1 MARSS
6 SPEPLSVIAWH
17 ALPEEQAIQKLF
29 GEELSLAGLLEKGLS
44 QAEVAR
50 RQQQYGP
57 NELKAKAATPAWLKF
72 LQQFNQSLLY
82 ILLVAGAIK
91 AFLGSWRNAIVIW
104 AVVVINALISYI
116 QESKAEEAIAALAK
130 SVATEVTVMREGQKV
145 RVPSWE
151 LVPGDVVLL
160 SSGDRV
166 PADLRLVSVRNLRV
180 DESALTGESVPVEKR
195 LGSLPE
201 DTPLAERQNMAY
213 AGSFVTF
220 GQGAGVVVAIGNQT
234 QTGRISKLVEEGGS
248 LQTPLTRKFEAFS
261 LTLLKIILT
270 LAALTFLVGLVQ
282 GQAAATVFEA
292 AVALAVSA
300 IPEGLPAV
308 VTVTLAIG
316 VSRMA
321 RRHAIIR
328 KLPAVETLGS
338 ATVICSDKTGTLT
351 ENQMTVQAIYAGSQ
365 LYRVTGSG
373 YSPQGQILFQAADSP
388 IEIHQLPALEACLV
402 AGCLC
407 NDTRLQPKDKGQ
419 WEVVGDP
426 TEAAL
431 LVAAQKGGLDREDLQ
446 RCRPRL
452 DTLPFESQF
461 QYMATLHR
469 LGPEEHC
476 IYVKGSAEAL
486 LLRCC
491 SQMGSQGE
499 IQPLEAE
506 PIRQQVEALARQ
518 GLRVL
523 AFAQKTVPSSQTQVD
538 HSDLEEGLIFL
549 GLQGMI
555 DPPRPEAIAA
565 VRACQSAGIQVKMI
579 TGDHVLTAQAIAEQM
594 GLGGGKPVKA
604 YSGRDLE
611 QLGPEE
617 FVTAA
622 NEGSVFARVAPE
634 QKLRLVKALQSQGH
648 IVAMTGD
655 GVNDAPALKQAD
667 VGIAM
672 GRGGTEVAKAAA
684 DMILTDDNFASI
696 EAAVEEG
703 RTVYNNLLKAIAFI
717 LPVNGGESMTLL
729 LSVLLNRELPI
740 LAIQVLWLN
749 MINSITMTVPL
760 SFEPSMGREMTQ
772 PPRDPDANLLS
783 PRLLQRILLVS
794 AFNWLLIFGVF
805 EYIEQTTGNLNL
817 ARSMAIQALVIG
829 RIFYLLSL
837 SQAIP
842 TLLGRG
848 RASQLERHER
858 LMDVAAIT
866 IGIGAAILLQI
877 LFSQWSLFNA
887 LFDTAPLAWEQWGFC
902 LVVSLPMIGVA
913 ALANRVD
920 PEGASLARLP
930 RKT

>member
-1 MARSS
+1 MAKSV
-6 SPEPLSVIAWH
+6 SPDSLPAAPWH
-17 ALPEEQAIQKLF
+17 ALPEEEVARQIVAVDLP
-29 GEELSLAGLLEKGLS
+29 LAALLERGLS
-44 QAEVAR
+44 QAEVIQ
-50 RQQQYGP
+50 RQKQYGP
-57 NELKAKAATPAWLKF
+57 NELKAKAATPAWVKF

-82 ILLVAGAIK
+82 ILMVAGAVK

-104 AVVVINALISYI
+104 AVVVINALIGYI
-116 QESKAEEAIAALAK
+116 QESKAEEAIAALAQ
-130 SVATEVTVMREGQKV
+130 SVVTEVTVIREGQKL
-145 RVPSWE
+145 RVPSRE

-160 SSGDRV
+160 SSGDKV
-166 PADLRLVSVRNLRV
+166 PADLRLLSVRNLQV

-195 LGSLPE
+195 LGSLAE
-201 DTPLAERQNMAY
+201 DTPLADRQNMAY

-234 QTGRISKLVEEGGS
+234 QTGRISELVEKGGS
-248 LQTPLTRKFEAFS
+248 LQTPLTRKFEEFS
-261 LTLLKIILT
+261 LMLLRIILS
-270 LAALTFLVGLVQ
+270 LAGLTFLVGLAQ
-282 GQAAATVFEA
+282 GQGAASVFEA

-321 RRHAIIR
+321 KRHAIIR

-373 YSPQGQILFQAADSP
+373 YSPQGQILAQEGGDP
-388 IEIHQLPALEACLV
+388 VEVERLLALQACLL

-407 NDTRLQPKDKGQ
+407 NDTRLQPKDNGQ

-431 LVAAQKGGLDREDLQ
+431 IVAGQKAGLDMDDLQ
-446 RCRPRL
+446 RRRPRL
-452 DTLPFESQF
+452 DSIPFESEF

-476 IYVKGSAEAL
+476 LYVKGSVEAL
-486 LLRCC
+486 LSRCH

-499 IQPLEAE
+499 IQPLEE
-506 PIRQQVEALARQ
+506 ERIRQQVEALARQ

-523 AFAQKTVPSSQTQVD
+523 AFAQKTVPSSQTRVD
-538 HSDLEEGLIFL
+538 HPDLQEGLIFL

-565 VRACQSAGIQVKMI
+565 VRSCQTAGIQVKMI

-594 GLGGGKPVKA
+594 DLGGGKPVQA

-611 QLGPEE
+611 QLSPEE
-617 FVTAA
+617 FVEAA
-622 NEGSVFARVAPE
+622 NRGSVFARVVPE
-634 QKLRLVKALQSQGH
+634 QKLRLVEALQARGQ

-717 LPVNGGESMTLL
+717 LPVNGGESMTIL

-760 SFEPSMGREMTQ
+760 AFEPSTGREMTR
-772 PPRDPDANLLS
+772 PPRDPEANLLS

-794 AFNWLLIFGVF
+794 VFNWILIFGVF

-817 ARSMAIQALVIG
+817 ARTMAIQALVIG

-858 LMDVAAIT
+858 LMDTAAIA

-877 LFSQWSLFNA
+877 LFSQWSLFNII
-887 LFDTAPLAWEQWGFC
+887 FDTAPLSWEQWGFC
-902 LVVSLPMIGVA
+902 LLVSLPLIVVSA
-913 ALANRVD
+913 AANRVD
-920 PEGASLARLP
+920 PE
-930 RKT
+930 

>member
-6 SPEPLSVIAWH
+6 SPELLPALAWH
-17 ALPEEQAIQKLF
+17 ALPEEQAIQRLF

-145 RVPSWE
+145 RVPSRE

-234 QTGRISKLVEEGGS
+234 QTGRISKLIEERGS

-373 YSPQGQILFQAADSP
+373 YSPQGQILFQILFQAADSP

-476 IYVKGSAEAL
+476 IDVKGSAEAL

-506 PIRQQVEALARQ
+506 QIRQQVEALARQ

-523 AFAQKTVPSSQTQVD
+523 VFAQ
-538 HSDLEEGLIFL
+538 L
-549 GLQGMI
+549 
-555 DPPRPEAIAA
+555 
-565 VRACQSAGIQVKMI
+565 
-579 TGDHVLTAQAIAEQM
+579 TGCRDHVAVAI
-594 GLGGGKPVKA
+594 
-604 YSGRDLE
+604 
-611 QLGPEE
+611 
-617 FVTAA
+617 
-622 NEGSVFARVAPE
+622 GSYKF
-634 QKLRLVKALQSQGH
+634 
-648 IVAMTGD
+648 
-655 GVNDAPALKQAD
+655 
-667 VGIAM
+667 
-672 GRGGTEVAKAAA
+672 
-684 DMILTDDNFASI
+684 
-696 EAAVEEG
+696 
-703 RTVYNNLLKAIAFI
+703 
-717 LPVNGGESMTLL
+717 
-729 LSVLLNRELPI
+729 
-740 LAIQVLWLN
+740 
-749 MINSITMTVPL
+749 
-760 SFEPSMGREMTQ
+760 
-772 PPRDPDANLLS
+772 
-783 PRLLQRILLVS
+783 
-794 AFNWLLIFGVF
+794 
-805 EYIEQTTGNLNL
+805 
-817 ARSMAIQALVIG
+817 
-829 RIFYLLSL
+829 
-837 SQAIP
+837 
-842 TLLGRG
+842 
-848 RASQLERHER
+848 
-858 LMDVAAIT
+858 
-866 IGIGAAILLQI
+866 
-877 LFSQWSLFNA
+877 
-887 LFDTAPLAWEQWGFC
+887 
-902 LVVSLPMIGVA
+902 
-913 ALANRVD
+913 
-920 PEGASLARLP
+920 
-930 RKT
+930 

>member
-1 MARSS
+1 MAKSV
-6 SPEPLSVIAWH
+6 SPDSLPAAPWH
-17 ALPEEQAIQKLF
+17 ALPEEEVARQIVAVDL
-29 GEELSLAGLLEKGLS
+29 LLAALLERGLS
-44 QAEVAR
+44 QAEVIQ
-50 RQQQYGP
+50 RQKQYGP
-57 NELKAKAATPAWLKF
+57 NELKAKAATPAWVKF

-82 ILLVAGAIK
+82 ILMVAGAVK

-104 AVVVINALISYI
+104 AVVVINALIGYI
-116 QESKAEEAIAALAK
+116 QESKAEEAIAALAQ
-130 SVATEVTVMREGQKV
+130 SVVTEVTVIREGQKL
-145 RVPSWE
+145 RVPSRE

-160 SSGDRV
+160 SSGDKV
-166 PADLRLVSVRNLRV
+166 PADLRLLSVRNLQV

-195 LGSLPE
+195 LGSLAE
-201 DTPLAERQNMAY
+201 DTPLADRQNMAY

-234 QTGRISKLVEEGGS
+234 QTGRISELVEKGGS
-248 LQTPLTRKFEAFS
+248 LQTPLTRKFEEFS
-261 LTLLKIILT
+261 LMLLRIILS
-270 LAALTFLVGLVQ
+270 LAGLTFLVGLAQ
-282 GQAAATVFEA
+282 GQGAASVFEA

-321 RRHAIIR
+321 QRHAIIR

-365 LYRVTGSG
+365 LYQVTGSG
-373 YSPQGQILFQAADSP
+373 YSPQGQILAQEGGDP
-388 IEIHQLPALEACLV
+388 VEVERLLALQACLL

-407 NDTRLQPKDKGQ
+407 NDTRLKLKDNGQ

-431 LVAAQKGGLDREDLQ
+431 LVAAQKGGLDLEELQ
-446 RCRPRL
+446 RRRPRL
-452 DTLPFESQF
+452 DSIPFESEF

-476 IYVKGSAEAL
+476 IYVKGSVEAL
-486 LLRCC
+486 LPRCR

-499 IQPLEAE
+499 IQSLEE
-506 PIRQQVEALARQ
+506 ERIRQQVEALARQ

-523 AFAQKTVPSSQTQVD
+523 AFAQKTVPSSQTRVD
-538 HSDLEEGLIFL
+538 HPDLQEGLIFL

-565 VRACQSAGIQVKMI
+565 VRSCQTAGMQVKMI

-604 YSGRDLE
+604 YSGQDLE
-611 QLGPEE
+611 RLSPEK

-622 NEGSVFARVAPE
+622 NEGSVFARVVPE
-634 QKLRLVKALQSQGH
+634 QKLRLVEALQARGQ

-717 LPVNGGESMTLL
+717 LPVNGGESMTIL

-760 SFEPSMGREMTQ
+760 AFEPSTGREMTR
-772 PPRDPDANLLS
+772 PPRDPEANLLS

-794 AFNWLLIFGVF
+794 VFNWILIFGVF

-817 ARSMAIQALVIG
+817 ARTMAIQALVIG

-858 LMDVAAIT
+858 LMDTAAIA

-877 LFSQWSLFNA
+877 LFSQWSLFNII
-887 LFDTAPLAWEQWGFC
+887 FDTAPLSWEQWGFC
-902 LVVSLPMIGVA
+902 LLVSLPLIVVSA
-913 ALANRVD
+913 AANRVD
-920 PEGASLARLP
+920 PE
-930 RKT
+930 

>member
-1 MARSS
+1 MAKSV
-6 SPEPLSVIAWH
+6 SPDSLPAAPWH
-17 ALPEEQAIQKLF
+17 ALPEEDVARQIVA
-29 GEELSLAGLLEKGLS
+29 EELPLAALLERGLS
-44 QAEVAR
+44 QAEVIQ
-50 RQQQYGP
+50 RQKQYGP
-57 NELKAKAATPAWLKF
+57 NELKAKAATPAWVKF

-82 ILLVAGAIK
+82 ILMVAGAVK

-104 AVVVINALISYI
+104 AVVVINALIGYI
-116 QESKAEEAIAALAK
+116 QESKAEEAIAALAQ
-130 SVATEVTVMREGQKV
+130 SVVTEVTVIREGQKL
-145 RVPSWE
+145 RVPSRE

-160 SSGDRV
+160 SSGDKV
-166 PADLRLVSVRNLRV
+166 PADLRLLSVRNLQV

-195 LGSLPE
+195 LGSLAE
-201 DTPLAERQNMAY
+201 DTPLADRQNMAY

-234 QTGRISKLVEEGGS
+234 QTGRISELVEKGGS
-248 LQTPLTRKFEAFS
+248 LQTPLTRKFEEFS
-261 LTLLKIILT
+261 LMLLRIILS
-270 LAALTFLVGLVQ
+270 LAGLTFLVGLVQ
-282 GQAAATVFEA
+282 GQGVASVFEA

-300 IPEGLPAV
+300 IPEGLPTV

-321 RRHAIIR
+321 KRHAIIR

-365 LYRVTGSG
+365 LYQVTGSG
-373 YSPQGQILFQAADSP
+373 YSPQGQILAQEGGDP
-388 IEIHQLPALEACLV
+388 VEVERLLALQACLL

-407 NDTRLQPKDKGQ
+407 NDTRLKLKDNGQ

-431 LVAAQKGGLDREDLQ
+431 LVAAQKGGLDLEELQ
-446 RCRPRL
+446 RRRPRL
-452 DTLPFESQF
+452 DSIPFESEF

-476 IYVKGSAEAL
+476 IYVKGSVEAL
-486 LLRCC
+486 LPRCH

-499 IQPLEAE
+499 IQPLEE
-506 PIRQQVEALARQ
+506 ERIRQQVEALARQ

-523 AFAQKTVPSSQTQVD
+523 AFAQKTVPSSQTRVD
-538 HSDLEEGLIFL
+538 HPDLQEGLIFL

-565 VRACQSAGIQVKMI
+565 VRSCQTAGMQVKMI

-594 GLGGGKPVKA
+594 GLGGGKPVQA

-611 QLGPEE
+611 QLSPEE
-617 FVTAA
+617 FVEAA
-622 NEGSVFARVAPE
+622 NRGSVFARVVPE
-634 QKLRLVKALQSQGH
+634 QKLRLVEALQARGQ

-717 LPVNGGESMTLL
+717 LPVNGGESMTIL

-760 SFEPSMGREMTQ
+760 AFEPSTGREMTR
-772 PPRDPDANLLS
+772 PPRDPEANLLS

-794 AFNWLLIFGVF
+794 VFNWILIFGVF

-817 ARSMAIQALVIG
+817 ARTMAIQALVIG

-858 LMDVAAIT
+858 LMDTAAIA

-877 LFSQWSLFNA
+877 LFSQWSLFNII
-887 LFDTAPLAWEQWGFC
+887 FDTAPLSWEQWGFC
-902 LVVSLPMIGVA
+902 LLVSLPLIVVSA
-913 ALANRVD
+913 AANRVD
-920 PEGASLARLP
+920 PE
-930 RKT
+930 

>member
-1 MARSS
+1 MDKSS
-6 SPEPLSVIAWH
+6 SPELLPALAWH
-17 ALPEEQAIQKLF
+17 ALPEEQAIQKLL
-29 GEELSLAGLLEKGLS
+29 GEDLSLPTLLEKGLS
-44 QAEVAR
+44 QAEVEQ
-50 RQQQYGP
+50 RQKQYGP
-57 NELKAKAATPAWLKF
+57 NELKAKAATPAWVKF

-82 ILLVAGAIK
+82 ILMVAGAVK

-116 QESKAEEAIAALAK
+116 QEAKAEEAIAALAK
-130 SVATEVTVMREGQKV
+130 SVVTEVTVLREGQKV
-145 RVPSWE
+145 RLPSRE

-166 PADLRLVSVRNLRV
+166 PADLRLVSVRNLQV

-201 DTPLAERQNMAY
+201 DTPLADRQNMAY

-234 QTGRISKLVEEGGS
+234 QTGRISKLIEEGGS

-270 LAALTFLVGLVQ
+270 LAAITFLVGLVQ
-282 GQAAATVFEA
+282 GQSAASVFEA

-351 ENQMTVQAIYAGSQ
+351 ENQMTVQAIYAGSR

-373 YSPQGQILFQAADSP
+373 YSPQGQILPQEDDSP
-388 IEIHQLPALEACLV
+388 VEVRQSPALEACLV

-407 NDTRLQPKDKGQ
+407 NDTRLQAKDNGQ

-446 RCRPRL
+446 RRRPRL
-452 DTLPFESQF
+452 DSIPFESEF

-469 LGPEEHC
+469 LGPGEHC
-476 IYVKGSAEAL
+476 IYVKGSVEAL
-486 LLRCC
+486 LPRCG

-499 IQPLEAE
+499 MQPLEAE
-506 PIRQQVEALARQ
+506 RIRQQVEVLARQ

-538 HSDLEEGLIFL
+538 HSDLQEGLIFL

-565 VRACQSAGIQVKMI
+565 VRSCQTAGIQVKMI

-622 NEGSVFARVAPE
+622 NEGSVFARVVPE
-634 QKLRLVKALQSQGH
+634 QKLRLVEALQSRGQ

-760 SFEPSMGREMTQ
+760 SFEPTTGREMTQ

-794 AFNWLLIFGVF
+794 VFNWILIFGVF
-805 EYIEQTTGNLNL
+805 EYIEQTTGNLDL

-848 RASQLERHER
+848 RASQLDRHER
-858 LMDVAAIT
+858 LMDTAAIA

-877 LFSQWSLFNA
+877 LFSQWGVMNA
-887 LFDTAPLAWEQWGFC
+887 LFNTAPLSWNQWGFC
-902 LVVSLPMIGVA
+902 LLVSLPMVGVA
-913 ALANRVD
+913 VLANRLD
-920 PEGASLARLP
+920 PGGVSLVRS
-930 RKT
+930 R

>member
-1 MARSS
+1 MAKSV
-6 SPEPLSVIAWH
+6 SPDSLPAAPWH
-17 ALPEEQAIQKLF
+17 ALPEEEVARQIVA
-29 GEELSLAGLLEKGLS
+29 EELPLAALLERGLS
-44 QAEVAR
+44 QAEVIQ
-50 RQQQYGP
+50 RQKQYGP
-57 NELKAKAATPAWLKF
+57 NELKAKAATPAWVKF

-82 ILLVAGAIK
+82 ILMVAGAVK
-91 AFLGSWRNAIVIW
+91 AFFGSWRNAIVIW
-104 AVVVINALISYI
+104 AVVVINALIGYI
-116 QESKAEEAIAALAK
+116 QESKAEEAIAALAQ
-130 SVATEVTVMREGQKV
+130 SVVTEVTVIRDGQKL
-145 RVPSWE
+145 RVPSRE

-160 SSGDRV
+160 SSGDKV
-166 PADLRLVSVRNLRV
+166 PADLRLLSVRNLQV

-195 LGSLPE
+195 LGSLAE
-201 DTPLAERQNMAY
+201 DTPLADRQNMAY

-234 QTGRISKLVEEGGS
+234 QTGRISELVEKGGS
-248 LQTPLTRKFEAFS
+248 LQTPLTRKFEEFS
-261 LTLLKIILT
+261 LMLLRIILT
-270 LAALTFLVGLVQ
+270 LAGLTFLVGLAQ
-282 GQAAATVFEA
+282 GQGAASVFEA

-321 RRHAIIR
+321 KRHAIIR

-365 LYRVTGSG
+365 LYQVTGSG
-373 YSPQGQILFQAADSP
+373 YSPQGQILAQEGGDP
-388 IEIHQLPALEACLV
+388 VEVERLLALQACLL

-407 NDTRLQPKDKGQ
+407 NDTRLQPKDNGQ

-431 LVAAQKGGLDREDLQ
+431 IVAGQKAGLDMDDLQ
-446 RCRPRL
+446 RRRPRL
-452 DTLPFESQF
+452 DSIPFESEF

-476 IYVKGSAEAL
+476 IYVKGSVEAL
-486 LLRCC
+486 LPRCR

-499 IQPLEAE
+499 IQPLEE
-506 PIRQQVEALARQ
+506 ERIRQQVEALARQ

-523 AFAQKTVPSSQTQVD
+523 AFAQKTVPSSQTRVD
-538 HSDLEEGLIFL
+538 HPDLQEGLIFL

-565 VRACQSAGIQVKMI
+565 VHSCQTAGIQVKMI

-594 GLGGGKPVKA
+594 GLGGGKPVQA

-611 QLGPEE
+611 QLSPEE
-617 FVTAA
+617 FVEAA
-622 NEGSVFARVAPE
+622 NRGSVFARVVPE
-634 QKLRLVKALQSQGH
+634 QKLRLVEALQARGQ

-717 LPVNGGESMTLL
+717 LPVNGGESMTIL

-760 SFEPSMGREMTQ
+760 AFEPSTGREMTR
-772 PPRDPDANLLS
+772 PPRDPNANLLS

-794 AFNWLLIFGVF
+794 VFNWILIFGVF

-817 ARSMAIQALVIG
+817 ARTMAIQALVIG

-858 LMDVAAIT
+858 LMDTAAIA

-877 LFSQWSLFNA
+877 LFSQWSLFNII
-887 LFDTAPLAWEQWGFC
+887 FDTAPLSWEQWGFC
-902 LVVSLPMIGVA
+902 LLVSLPLIVVSA
-913 ALANRVD
+913 VANRVD
-920 PEGASLARLP
+920 PE
-930 RKT
+930 

>member
-1 MARSS
+1 MAKSV
-6 SPEPLSVIAWH
+6 SPDSLPAAPWH
-17 ALPEEQAIQKLF
+17 ALPEEEVARQIVAVDL
-29 GEELSLAGLLEKGLS
+29 LLAALLERGLS
-44 QAEVAR
+44 QAEVIQ
-50 RQQQYGP
+50 RQKQYGP
-57 NELKAKAATPAWLKF
+57 NELKAKAATPAWVKF

-82 ILLVAGAIK
+82 ILMVAGAVK

-104 AVVVINALISYI
+104 AVVVINALIGYI
-116 QESKAEEAIAALAK
+116 QESKAEEAIAALAQ
-130 SVATEVTVMREGQKV
+130 SVVTEVTVIREGQKL
-145 RVPSWE
+145 RVPSRE

-160 SSGDRV
+160 SSGDKV
-166 PADLRLVSVRNLRV
+166 PADLRLLSVRNLQV

-195 LGSLPE
+195 LGSLAE
-201 DTPLAERQNMAY
+201 DTPLADRQNMAY

-234 QTGRISKLVEEGGS
+234 QTGRISELVEKGGS
-248 LQTPLTRKFEAFS
+248 LQTPLTRKFEEFS
-261 LTLLKIILT
+261 LMLLRIILS
-270 LAALTFLVGLVQ
+270 LAGLTFLVGLVQ
-282 GQAAATVFEA
+282 GQGAASVFEA

-321 RRHAIIR
+321 KRHAIIR

-365 LYRVTGSG
+365 LYQVTGSG
-373 YSPQGQILFQAADSP
+373 YSPQGQILAQEGGDP
-388 IEIHQLPALEACLV
+388 VEVERLLALQACLL

-407 NDTRLQPKDKGQ
+407 NDTRLQPKDNGQ

-431 LVAAQKGGLDREDLQ
+431 LVAAQKGGLDLEELQ
-446 RCRPRL
+446 RRRPRL
-452 DTLPFESQF
+452 DSIPFESEF

-476 IYVKGSAEAL
+476 LYVKGSVEAL
-486 LLRCC
+486 LSRCH

-499 IQPLEAE
+499 IQSLEE
-506 PIRQQVEALARQ
+506 ERIRQQVEALARQ

-523 AFAQKTVPSSQTQVD
+523 AFAQKPVSSSQTRVD
-538 HSDLEEGLIFL
+538 HPDLEGDLVFL

-565 VRACQSAGIQVKMI
+565 VHSCQTAGIQVKMI

-594 GLGGGKPVKA
+594 GLGGGKPVQA

-611 QLGPEE
+611 QLSPEE
-617 FVTAA
+617 FVEAA
-622 NEGSVFARVAPE
+622 NRGAVFARVVPE
-634 QKLRLVKALQSQGH
+634 QKLRLVEALQARGQ

-717 LPVNGGESMTLL
+717 LPVNGGESMTIL

-760 SFEPSMGREMTQ
+760 AFEPSTGREMTR
-772 PPRDPDANLLS
+772 PPRDPEANLLS

-794 AFNWLLIFGVF
+794 VFNWILIFGVF

-817 ARSMAIQALVIG
+817 ARTMAIQALVIG

-858 LMDVAAIT
+858 LMDTAAIA

-877 LFSQWSLFNA
+877 LFSQWSLFNII
-887 LFDTAPLAWEQWGFC
+887 FDTAPLSWEQWGFC
-902 LVVSLPMIGVA
+902 LLVSLPLIVVSA
-913 ALANRVD
+913 VANRVD
-920 PEGASLARLP
+920 PE
-930 RKT
+930 

>member
-1 MARSS
+1 MAKSV
-6 SPEPLSVIAWH
+6 SPDSLPAAPWH
-17 ALPEEQAIQKLF
+17 ALPEEDVARQIVAVDLP
-29 GEELSLAGLLEKGLS
+29 LAALLERGLS
-44 QAEVAR
+44 QAEVIQ
-50 RQQQYGP
+50 RQKQYGP
-57 NELKAKAATPAWLKF
+57 NELKAKAATPAWVKF

-82 ILLVAGAIK
+82 ILMVAGAVK

-104 AVVVINALISYI
+104 AVVVINALIGYI
-116 QESKAEEAIAALAK
+116 QESKAEEAIAALAR
-130 SVATEVTVMREGQKV
+130 SVVTEVTVIREGQKL
-145 RVPSWE
+145 RVPSRE

-160 SSGDRV
+160 SSGDKV
-166 PADLRLVSVRNLRV
+166 PADLRLLSVRNLQV

-195 LGSLPE
+195 LGSLAE
-201 DTPLAERQNMAY
+201 DTPLADRQNMAY

-234 QTGRISKLVEEGGS
+234 QTGRISELVEKGGS
-248 LQTPLTRKFEAFS
+248 LQTPLTRKFEEFS
-261 LTLLKIILT
+261 LMLLRIILS
-270 LAALTFLVGLVQ
+270 LAGLTFLVGLAQ
-282 GQAAATVFEA
+282 GQGAASVFEA

-300 IPEGLPAV
+300 IPEGLPTV

-321 RRHAIIR
+321 KRHAIIR

-365 LYRVTGSG
+365 LYQVTGSG
-373 YSPQGQILFQAADSP
+373 YSPQGQILAQEGGDP
-388 IEIHQLPALEACLV
+388 VEVERLLALQACLL

-407 NDTRLQPKDKGQ
+407 NDTRLQPKDNGQ

-431 LVAAQKGGLDREDLQ
+431 LVAAQKGGLDLEELQ
-446 RCRPRL
+446 RRRPRL
-452 DTLPFESQF
+452 DSIPFESEF

-476 IYVKGSAEAL
+476 LYVKGSVEAL
-486 LLRCC
+486 LPRCR

-499 IQPLEAE
+499 IQSLEE
-506 PIRQQVEALARQ
+506 ERIRQQVEALARQ

-523 AFAQKTVPSSQTQVD
+523 AFAQKPVSSSQTRVD
-538 HSDLEEGLIFL
+538 HPDLEGDLVFL

-565 VRACQSAGIQVKMI
+565 VHSCQTAGIQVKMI

-594 GLGGGKPVKA
+594 GLGGGKPVQA

-611 QLGPEE
+611 QLSPEE
-617 FVTAA
+617 FVEAA
-622 NEGSVFARVAPE
+622 NRGAVFARVVPE
-634 QKLRLVKALQSQGH
+634 QKLRLVEALQARGQ

-717 LPVNGGESMTLL
+717 LPVNGGESMTIL

-760 SFEPSMGREMTQ
+760 AFEPSTGREMTR
-772 PPRDPDANLLS
+772 PPRDPEANLLS

-794 AFNWLLIFGVF
+794 VFNWILIFGVF

-817 ARSMAIQALVIG
+817 ARTMAIQALVIG

-858 LMDVAAIT
+858 LMDTAAIA

-877 LFSQWSLFNA
+877 LFSQWSLFNII
-887 LFDTAPLAWEQWGFC
+887 FDTAPLSWEQWGFC
-902 LVVSLPMIGVA
+902 LLVSLPLIVVSA
-913 ALANRVD
+913 AANRVD
-920 PEGASLARLP
+920 PE
-930 RKT
+930 

>member
-6 SPEPLSVIAWH
+6 SPELLPALAWH
-17 ALPEEQAIQKLF
+17 ALPEEQAIQRLF

-145 RVPSWE
+145 RVPSRE

-634 QKLRLVKALQSQGH
+634 QKLRLVEALQSQGH

-760 SFEPSMGREMTQ
+760 SFEPSTGREMTQ
-772 PPRDPDANLLS
+772 LPRDPDANLLS

-877 LFSQWSLFNA
+877 LFSQWSLFNT
-887 LFDTAPLAWEQWGFC
+887 LFDTAPLTWEQWGFC

-913 ALANRVD
+913 ALANRLD
-920 PEGASLARLP
+920 PGGVSLARS
-930 RKT
+930 R

>member
-1 MARSS
+1 MAKSV
-6 SPEPLSVIAWH
+6 SPDSLPAAPWH
-17 ALPEEQAIQKLF
+17 ALPEEEVARQIVAVDLP
-29 GEELSLAGLLEKGLS
+29 LAALLERGLS
-44 QAEVAR
+44 QAEVIQ
-50 RQQQYGP
+50 RQKQYGP
-57 NELKAKAATPAWLKF
+57 NELKAKAATPAWVKF

-82 ILLVAGAIK
+82 ILMVAGAVK

-104 AVVVINALISYI
+104 AVVVINALIGYI
-116 QESKAEEAIAALAK
+116 QESKAEEAIAALAR
-130 SVATEVTVMREGQKV
+130 SVVTEVTVIREGQKL
-145 RVPSWE
+145 RVPSRE

-160 SSGDRV
+160 SSGDKV
-166 PADLRLVSVRNLRV
+166 PADLRLLSVRNLQV

-195 LGSLPE
+195 LGSLAE
-201 DTPLAERQNMAY
+201 DTPLADRQNMAY

-234 QTGRISKLVEEGGS
+234 QTGRISELVEKGGS
-248 LQTPLTRKFEAFS
+248 LQTPLTRKFEEFS
-261 LTLLKIILT
+261 LMLLRIILS
-270 LAALTFLVGLVQ
+270 LAGLTFLVGLVQ
-282 GQAAATVFEA
+282 GQGVASVFEA

-300 IPEGLPAV
+300 IPEGLPTV

-321 RRHAIIR
+321 KRHAIIR

-365 LYRVTGSG
+365 LYQVTGSG
-373 YSPQGQILFQAADSP
+373 YSPQGQILAQEGGDP
-388 IEIHQLPALEACLV
+388 VEVERLLALQACLL

-407 NDTRLQPKDKGQ
+407 NDTRLQPKDNGQ

-431 LVAAQKGGLDREDLQ
+431 IVAGQKAGLDMDDLQ
-446 RCRPRL
+446 RRRPRL
-452 DTLPFESQF
+452 DSIPFESEF

-476 IYVKGSAEAL
+476 IYVKGSVEAL
-486 LLRCC
+486 LPRCR

-499 IQPLEAE
+499 IQPLEE
-506 PIRQQVEALARQ
+506 ERIRQQVEALARQ

-523 AFAQKTVPSSQTQVD
+523 AFAQKTVPSSQTRVD
-538 HSDLEEGLIFL
+538 HPDLEGDLVFL

-565 VRACQSAGIQVKMI
+565 VRSCQTAGMQVKMI

-594 GLGGGKPVKA
+594 GLGGGKPVQA

-611 QLGPEE
+611 QLSPEE
-617 FVTAA
+617 FVEAA
-622 NEGSVFARVAPE
+622 NRGSVFARVVPE
-634 QKLRLVKALQSQGH
+634 QKLRLVEALQARGQ

-717 LPVNGGESMTLL
+717 LPVNGGESMTIL

-760 SFEPSMGREMTQ
+760 AFEPSTGREMTR
-772 PPRDPDANLLS
+772 PPRDPEANLLS

-794 AFNWLLIFGVF
+794 VFNWILIFGVF
-805 EYIEQTTGNLNL
+805 EYIEQTTGSIDL
-817 ARSMAIQALVIG
+817 ARTMAIQALVIG

-858 LMDVAAIT
+858 LMDTAAIA

-877 LFSQWSLFNA
+877 LFSQWSLFNII
-887 LFDTAPLAWEQWGFC
+887 FDTAPLSWEQWGFC
-902 LVVSLPMIGVA
+902 LLVSLPLIVVSA
-913 ALANRVD
+913 VANRVD
-920 PEGASLARLP
+920 PE
-930 RKT
+930 

>member
-1 MARSS
+1 MAKSV
-6 SPEPLSVIAWH
+6 SPDSLPAAPWH
-17 ALPEEQAIQKLF
+17 ALPEEEVARQIVAVDLP
-29 GEELSLAGLLEKGLS
+29 LAALLERGLS
-44 QAEVAR
+44 QAEVIQ
-50 RQQQYGP
+50 RQKQYGP
-57 NELKAKAATPAWLKF
+57 NELKAKAATPAWVKF

-82 ILLVAGAIK
+82 ILMVAGAVK

-104 AVVVINALISYI
+104 AVVVINALIGYI
-116 QESKAEEAIAALAK
+116 QESKAEEAIAALAR
-130 SVATEVTVMREGQKV
+130 SVVTEVTVIRDGQKL
-145 RVPSWE
+145 RVPSRE

-160 SSGDRV
+160 SSGDKV
-166 PADLRLVSVRNLRV
+166 PADLRLLSVRNLQV

-195 LGSLPE
+195 LGSLAE
-201 DTPLAERQNMAY
+201 DTPLADRQNMAY

-234 QTGRISKLVEEGGS
+234 QTGRISELVEKGGS
-248 LQTPLTRKFEAFS
+248 LQTPLTRKFEEFS
-261 LTLLKIILT
+261 LMLLRIILS
-270 LAALTFLVGLVQ
+270 LAGLTFLVGLAQ
-282 GQAAATVFEA
+282 GQGAASVFEA

-321 RRHAIIR
+321 KRHAIIR

-365 LYRVTGSG
+365 LYQVTGSG
-373 YSPQGQILFQAADSP
+373 YSPQGQILAQEGGDP
-388 IEIHQLPALEACLV
+388 VEVERLLALQACLL

-407 NDTRLQPKDKGQ
+407 NDTRLQPKDNGQ

-431 LVAAQKGGLDREDLQ
+431 IVAGQKAGLDMDDLQ
-446 RCRPRL
+446 RRRPRL
-452 DTLPFESQF
+452 DSIPFESEF

-476 IYVKGSAEAL
+476 IYVKGSVEAL
-486 LLRCC
+486 LPRCH

-499 IQPLEAE
+499 IQSLEE
-506 PIRQQVEALARQ
+506 GRIRQQVEALARQ

-523 AFAQKTVPSSQTQVD
+523 AFAQKTVPSSQTRVD
-538 HSDLEEGLIFL
+538 HPDLQEGLIFL

-565 VRACQSAGIQVKMI
+565 VRSCQTAGIQVKMI

-594 GLGGGKPVKA
+594 DLGGGKPVQA

-611 QLGPEE
+611 QLSPEE
-617 FVTAA
+617 FVEAA
-622 NEGSVFARVAPE
+622 NRGSVFARVVPE
-634 QKLRLVKALQSQGH
+634 QKLRLVEALQARGQ

-729 LSVLLNRELPI
+729 LSVLLNRKLPI

-760 SFEPSMGREMTQ
+760 AFEPSTGREMTR
-772 PPRDPDANLLS
+772 PPRDPEANLLS

-794 AFNWLLIFGVF
+794 VFNWILIFGVF

-817 ARSMAIQALVIG
+817 ARTMAIQALVIG

-858 LMDVAAIT
+858 LMDTAAIA

-877 LFSQWSLFNA
+877 LFSQWSLFNII
-887 LFDTAPLAWEQWGFC
+887 FDTAPLSWEQWGFC
-902 LVVSLPMIGVA
+902 LLVSLPLIVVSA
-913 ALANRVD
+913 AANRVD
-920 PEGASLARLP
+920 PE
-930 RKT
+930 

>member
-1 MARSS
+1 MAKSV
-6 SPEPLSVIAWH
+6 SPDSLPAAPWH
-17 ALPEEQAIQKLF
+17 ALPEEEVARQIVA
-29 GEELSLAGLLEKGLS
+29 EELPLAALLERGLS
-44 QAEVAR
+44 QAEVIQ
-50 RQQQYGP
+50 RQKQYGP
-57 NELKAKAATPAWLKF
+57 NELKAKAATPAWVKF
-72 LQQFNQSLLY
+72 LQQFNQALLY
-82 ILLVAGAIK
+82 ILMVAGAVK

-104 AVVVINALISYI
+104 AVVVINALIGYI
-116 QESKAEEAIAALAK
+116 QESKAEEAIAALAQ
-130 SVATEVTVMREGQKV
+130 SVVTEVTVIREGQKL
-145 RVPSWE
+145 RLPSRE

-160 SSGDRV
+160 SSGDKV
-166 PADLRLVSVRNLRV
+166 PADLRLLSVRNLQV

-195 LGSLPE
+195 LGSLAE
-201 DTPLAERQNMAY
+201 DTPLADRQNMAY

-234 QTGRISKLVEEGGS
+234 QTGRISELVEKGGS
-248 LQTPLTRKFEAFS
+248 LQTPLTRKFEEFS
-261 LTLLKIILT
+261 LMLLRIILS
-270 LAALTFLVGLVQ
+270 LAGLTFLVGLAQ
-282 GQAAATVFEA
+282 GQGAASVFEA

-300 IPEGLPAV
+300 IPEGLPTV

-321 RRHAIIR
+321 KRHAIIR

-365 LYRVTGSG
+365 LYQVTGSG
-373 YSPQGQILFQAADSP
+373 YSPQGQILAQEGGDP
-388 IEIHQLPALEACLV
+388 VEVERLLALQACLL

-407 NDTRLQPKDKGQ
+407 NDTRLQPKDNGQ

-431 LVAAQKGGLDREDLQ
+431 LVAAQKGGLDLEELQ
-446 RCRPRL
+446 RRRPRL
-452 DTLPFESQF
+452 DSIPFESEF

-476 IYVKGSAEAL
+476 LYVKGSVEAL
-486 LLRCC
+486 LPRCR

-499 IQPLEAE
+499 IQPLEE
-506 PIRQQVEALARQ
+506 ERIRQQVEALARQ

-523 AFAQKTVPSSQTQVD
+523 AFAQKPVSSSQTRVD
-538 HSDLEEGLIFL
+538 HPDLEGDLVFL

-555 DPPRPEAIAA
+555 DPPWPEAIAA
-565 VRACQSAGIQVKMI
+565 VHSCQTAGIQVKMI

-594 GLGGGKPVKA
+594 GLGGGKPVQA

-611 QLGPEE
+611 QLSPEE
-617 FVTAA
+617 FVEAA
-622 NEGSVFARVAPE
+622 NEGSVFARVVPE
-634 QKLRLVKALQSQGH
+634 QKLRLVEALQARGQ

-717 LPVNGGESMTLL
+717 LPVNGGESMTIL

-760 SFEPSMGREMTQ
+760 AFEPSTGREMTR
-772 PPRDPDANLLS
+772 PPRDPEANLLS

-794 AFNWLLIFGVF
+794 VFNWILIFGVF

-817 ARSMAIQALVIG
+817 ARTMAIQALVIG

-848 RASQLERHER
+848 RASQLEHHER
-858 LMDVAAIT
+858 LMDTAAIA

-877 LFSQWSLFNA
+877 LFSQWSLFNII
-887 LFDTAPLAWEQWGFC
+887 FDTAPLSWEQWGFC
-902 LVVSLPMIGVA
+902 LLVSLPLIVVSA
-913 ALANRVD
+913 AANRVD
-920 PEGASLARLP
+920 PE
-930 RKT
+930 

>member
-1 MARSS
+1 MAKSV
-6 SPEPLSVIAWH
+6 SPDSLPAAPWH
-17 ALPEEQAIQKLF
+17 ALPEEDVARQIVAVDLP
-29 GEELSLAGLLEKGLS
+29 LAALLERGLS
-44 QAEVAR
+44 QAEVIQ
-50 RQQQYGP
+50 RQKQYGP
-57 NELKAKAATPAWLKF
+57 NELKAKAATPAWVKF

-82 ILLVAGAIK
+82 ILMVAGAVK

-104 AVVVINALISYI
+104 AVVVINALIGYI
-116 QESKAEEAIAALAK
+116 QESKAEEAIAALAQ
-130 SVATEVTVMREGQKV
+130 SVVTEVTVIREGQKL
-145 RVPSWE
+145 RVPSRE

-160 SSGDRV
+160 SSGDKV
-166 PADLRLVSVRNLRV
+166 PADLRLLSVRNLQV

-201 DTPLAERQNMAY
+201 ETSLADRQNMAY

-234 QTGRISKLVEEGGS
+234 QTGRISELVEKGGS
-248 LQTPLTRKFEAFS
+248 LQTPLTRKFEEFS
-261 LTLLKIILT
+261 LMLLRIILS
-270 LAALTFLVGLVQ
+270 LAGLTFLVGLAQ
-282 GQAAATVFEA
+282 GQGAASVFEA

-321 RRHAIIR
+321 KRHAIIR

-365 LYRVTGSG
+365 LYQVTGSG
-373 YSPQGQILFQAADSP
+373 YSPQGQILAQEGGDP
-388 IEIHQLPALEACLV
+388 VEVERLLALQACLL

-407 NDTRLQPKDKGQ
+407 NDTRLKLKDNGQ

-431 LVAAQKGGLDREDLQ
+431 IVAGQKAGLDMDDLQ
-446 RCRPRL
+446 RRRPRL
-452 DTLPFESQF
+452 DSIPFESEF

-476 IYVKGSAEAL
+476 IYVKGSVEAL
-486 LLRCC
+486 LPRCR

-499 IQPLEAE
+499 IQPLEE
-506 PIRQQVEALARQ
+506 ERIRQQVEALARQ

-523 AFAQKTVPSSQTQVD
+523 AFAQKTVPSSQTRVD
-538 HSDLEEGLIFL
+538 HPDLQEGLIFL

-565 VRACQSAGIQVKMI
+565 VHSCQTAGIQVKMI

-594 GLGGGKPVKA
+594 GLGGGKPVQA

-611 QLGPEE
+611 QLSPEE
-617 FVTAA
+617 FVEAA
-622 NEGSVFARVAPE
+622 NRGSVFARVVPE
-634 QKLRLVKALQSQGH
+634 QKLRLVEALQARGQ

-717 LPVNGGESMTLL
+717 LPVNGGESMTIL

-760 SFEPSMGREMTQ
+760 AFEPSTGREMTR
-772 PPRDPDANLLS
+772 PPRDPEANLLS

-794 AFNWLLIFGVF
+794 VFNWILIFGVF

-817 ARSMAIQALVIG
+817 ARTMAIQALVIG

-858 LMDVAAIT
+858 LMDTAAIA

-877 LFSQWSLFNA
+877 LFSQWSLFNII
-887 LFDTAPLAWEQWGFC
+887 FDTAPLSWEQWGFC
-902 LVVSLPMIGVA
+902 LLVSLPLIVVSA
-913 ALANRVD
+913 AANRVD
-920 PEGASLARLP
+920 PE
-930 RKT
+930 

>member
-1 MARSS
+1 MAKSV
-6 SPEPLSVIAWH
+6 SPDSLPAAPWH
-17 ALPEEQAIQKLF
+17 ALPEEDVARQIVAVDLP
-29 GEELSLAGLLEKGLS
+29 LAALLERGLS
-44 QAEVAR
+44 QAEVIQ
-50 RQQQYGP
+50 RQKQYGP
-57 NELKAKAATPAWLKF
+57 NELKAKAATPAWVKF

-82 ILLVAGAIK
+82 ILMVAGAVK

-104 AVVVINALISYI
+104 AVVVINALIGYI
-116 QESKAEEAIAALAK
+116 QESKAEEAIAALAQ
-130 SVATEVTVMREGQKV
+130 SVVTEVTVIRDGQKL
-145 RVPSWE
+145 RVPSRE

-160 SSGDRV
+160 SSGDKV
-166 PADLRLVSVRNLRV
+166 PADLRLLSVRNLQA

-234 QTGRISKLVEEGGS
+234 QTGRISELVEKGGS
-248 LQTPLTRKFEAFS
+248 LQTPLTRKFEEFS
-261 LTLLKIILT
+261 LMLLRIILS
-270 LAALTFLVGLVQ
+270 LAGLTFLVGLAQ
-282 GQAAATVFEA
+282 GQGAASVFES

-321 RRHAIIR
+321 KRHAIIR

-365 LYRVTGSG
+365 LYQVTGSG
-373 YSPQGQILFQAADSP
+373 YSPQGQILAQEGGDP
-388 IEIHQLPALEACLV
+388 VEVERLLALQACLL

-407 NDTRLQPKDKGQ
+407 NDTRLQPKDNGQ

-431 LVAAQKGGLDREDLQ
+431 IVAAQKGGLDLEELQ
-446 RCRPRL
+446 RRRPRL
-452 DTLPFESQF
+452 DSIPFESEF
-461 QYMATLHR
+461 QYMATLHC

-476 IYVKGSAEAL
+476 IYVKGSVEAL
-486 LLRCC
+486 LSRCH

-499 IQPLEAE
+499 IQPLEE
-506 PIRQQVEALARQ
+506 ERIRQQVEALARQ

-523 AFAQKTVPSSQTQVD
+523 AFAQKTVPSSQTRVD
-538 HSDLEEGLIFL
+538 HPDLQEGLIFL

-565 VRACQSAGIQVKMI
+565 VHSCQTAGIQVKMI

-594 GLGGGKPVKA
+594 GLGGGKPVQA

-611 QLGPEE
+611 QLSPEE
-617 FVTAA
+617 FVEAA
-622 NEGSVFARVAPE
+622 NRGSVFARVVPE
-634 QKLRLVKALQSQGH
+634 QKLRLVEALQARGQ

-717 LPVNGGESMTLL
+717 LPVNGGESMTIL

-760 SFEPSMGREMTQ
+760 AFEPSTGREMTR
-772 PPRDPDANLLS
+772 PPRDPEANLLS

-794 AFNWLLIFGVF
+794 VFNWILIFGVF

-817 ARSMAIQALVIG
+817 ARTMAIQALVIG

-848 RASQLERHER
+848 RASQLEHHER
-858 LMDVAAIT
+858 LMDTAAIA

-877 LFSQWSLFNA
+877 LFSQWSLFNII
-887 LFDTAPLAWEQWGFC
+887 FDTAPLSWEQWGFC
-902 LVVSLPMIGVA
+902 LLVSLPLIVVSA
-913 ALANRVD
+913 AANRVD
-920 PEGASLARLP
+920 PE
-930 RKT
+930 

>member
-1 MARSS
+1 MAKSV
-6 SPEPLSVIAWH
+6 SPDSLPAAPWH
-17 ALPEEQAIQKLF
+17 ALPEEDVARQIVAVDLP
-29 GEELSLAGLLEKGLS
+29 LAALLERGLS
-44 QAEVAR
+44 QAEVIQ
-50 RQQQYGP
+50 RQKQYGP
-57 NELKAKAATPAWLKF
+57 NELKAKAATPAWVKF

-82 ILLVAGAIK
+82 ILMVAGAVK

-104 AVVVINALISYI
+104 AVVVINALIGYI
-116 QESKAEEAIAALAK
+116 QESKAEEAIAALAR
-130 SVATEVTVMREGQKV
+130 SVVTEVTVIREGQKL
-145 RVPSWE
+145 RVPSRE

-160 SSGDRV
+160 SSGDKV
-166 PADLRLVSVRNLRV
+166 PADLRLLSVRNLQV

-195 LGSLPE
+195 LGSLAE
-201 DTPLAERQNMAY
+201 DTPLADRQNMAY

-234 QTGRISKLVEEGGS
+234 QTGRISELVEKGGS
-248 LQTPLTRKFEAFS
+248 LQTPLTRKFEEFS
-261 LTLLKIILT
+261 LMLLRIILS
-270 LAALTFLVGLVQ
+270 LAGLTFLVGLAQ
-282 GQAAATVFEA
+282 GQGAASVFEA

-321 RRHAIIR
+321 KRHAIIR

-365 LYRVTGSG
+365 LYQVTGSG
-373 YSPQGQILFQAADSP
+373 YSPQGQILAQEGGDP
-388 IEIHQLPALEACLV
+388 VEVERLLALQACLL

-407 NDTRLQPKDKGQ
+407 NDTRLQPKDNGQ

-431 LVAAQKGGLDREDLQ
+431 IVAGQKAGLDMDDLQ
-446 RCRPRL
+446 RRRPRL
-452 DTLPFESQF
+452 DSIPFESEF

-476 IYVKGSAEAL
+476 IYVKGSVEAL
-486 LLRCC
+486 LPRCR

-499 IQPLEAE
+499 IQSLEE
-506 PIRQQVEALARQ
+506 ERIRQQVEALARQ

-523 AFAQKTVPSSQTQVD
+523 AFAQKTVPSSQTRVD
-538 HSDLEEGLIFL
+538 HPDLEGDLVFL

-565 VRACQSAGIQVKMI
+565 VRSCQTAGMQVKMI

-594 GLGGGKPVKA
+594 GLGGGKPVQA

-611 QLGPEE
+611 QLSPEE
-617 FVTAA
+617 FVEAA
-622 NEGSVFARVAPE
+622 NRGSVFARVVPE
-634 QKLRLVKALQSQGH
+634 QKLRLVEALQARGQ

-717 LPVNGGESMTLL
+717 LPVNGGESMTIL

-760 SFEPSMGREMTQ
+760 AFEPSTGREMTR
-772 PPRDPDANLLS
+772 PPRDPEANLLS

-794 AFNWLLIFGVF
+794 VFNWILIFGVF

-817 ARSMAIQALVIG
+817 ARTMAIQALVIG

-858 LMDVAAIT
+858 LMDTAAIA

-877 LFSQWSLFNA
+877 LFSQWSLFNII
-887 LFDTAPLAWEQWGFC
+887 FDTAPLSWEQWGFC
-902 LVVSLPMIGVA
+902 LLVSLPLIVVSA
-913 ALANRVD
+913 AANRVD
-920 PEGASLARLP
+920 PE
-930 RKT
+930 

>member
-1 MARSS
+1 MAKSV
-6 SPEPLSVIAWH
+6 SPDSLPAAPWH
-17 ALPEEQAIQKLF
+17 ALPEEDVARQIVAVDLP
-29 GEELSLAGLLEKGLS
+29 LAALLERGLS
-44 QAEVAR
+44 QAEVIQ
-50 RQQQYGP
+50 RQKQYGP
-57 NELKAKAATPAWLKF
+57 NELKAKAATPAWVKF

-82 ILLVAGAIK
+82 ILMVAGAVK

-104 AVVVINALISYI
+104 AVVVINALIGYI
-116 QESKAEEAIAALAK
+116 QESKAEEAIAALAQ
-130 SVATEVTVMREGQKV
+130 SVVTEVTVIREGQKL
-145 RVPSWE
+145 RVPSRE

-160 SSGDRV
+160 SSGDKV
-166 PADLRLVSVRNLRV
+166 PADLRLLSVRNLQV

-195 LGSLPE
+195 LGSLAE
-201 DTPLAERQNMAY
+201 DTPLADRQNMAY

-234 QTGRISKLVEEGGS
+234 QTGRISELVEKGGS
-248 LQTPLTRKFEAFS
+248 LQTPLTRKFEEFS
-261 LTLLKIILT
+261 LMLLRIILS
-270 LAALTFLVGLVQ
+270 LAGLTFLVGLAQ
-282 GQAAATVFEA
+282 GQGAASVFEA

-321 RRHAIIR
+321 KRHAIIR

-365 LYRVTGSG
+365 LYQVTGSG
-373 YSPQGQILFQAADSP
+373 YSPQGQILAQEGGDP
-388 IEIHQLPALEACLV
+388 VEVERLLALQACLL

-407 NDTRLQPKDKGQ
+407 NDTRLQPKDNGQ

-431 LVAAQKGGLDREDLQ
+431 LVAAQKGGLDLEELQ
-446 RCRPRL
+446 RRRPRL
-452 DTLPFESQF
+452 DSIPFESEF

-476 IYVKGSAEAL
+476 IYVKGSVEAL
-486 LLRCC
+486 LPRCH

-499 IQPLEAE
+499 IQPLEE
-506 PIRQQVEALARQ
+506 ERIRQQVEALARQ

-523 AFAQKTVPSSQTQVD
+523 AFAQKTVPSSQTRVD
-538 HSDLEEGLIFL
+538 HPDLQEGLIFL

-565 VRACQSAGIQVKMI
+565 VRSCQTAGMQVKMI

-594 GLGGGKPVKA
+594 GLGGGKPVQA

-611 QLGPEE
+611 QFSPEE
-617 FVTAA
+617 FVEAA
-622 NEGSVFARVAPE
+622 NRGSVFARVVPE
-634 QKLRLVKALQSQGH
+634 QKLRLVEALQARGQ

-717 LPVNGGESMTLL
+717 LPVNGGESMTIL

-760 SFEPSMGREMTQ
+760 AFEPSTGREMTR
-772 PPRDPDANLLS
+772 PPRDPEANLLS

-794 AFNWLLIFGVF
+794 VFNWILIFGVF

-817 ARSMAIQALVIG
+817 ARTMAIQALVIG

-858 LMDVAAIT
+858 LMDTAAIA

-877 LFSQWSLFNA
+877 LFSQWSLFNII
-887 LFDTAPLAWEQWGFC
+887 FDTAPLSWEQWGFC
-902 LVVSLPMIGVA
+902 LLVSLPLIVVSA
-913 ALANRVD
+913 VANRVD
-920 PEGASLARLP
+920 PE
-930 RKT
+930 

>member
-1 MARSS
+1 MAKSV
-6 SPEPLSVIAWH
+6 SPDSLPAAPWH
-17 ALPEEQAIQKLF
+17 ALPEEDVARQIVA
-29 GEELSLAGLLEKGLS
+29 EELPLAALLERGLS
-44 QAEVAR
+44 QAEVIQ
-50 RQQQYGP
+50 RQKQYGP
-57 NELKAKAATPAWLKF
+57 NELKAKAATPAWVKF

-82 ILLVAGAIK
+82 ILMVAGAVK

-104 AVVVINALISYI
+104 AVVVINALIGYI
-116 QESKAEEAIAALAK
+116 QESKAEEAIAALAQ
-130 SVATEVTVMREGQKV
+130 SVVTEVTVIREGQKL
-145 RVPSWE
+145 RVPSRE

-160 SSGDRV
+160 SSGDKV
-166 PADLRLVSVRNLRV
+166 PADLRLLSVRNLQV

-195 LGSLPE
+195 LGSLAE
-201 DTPLAERQNMAY
+201 DTPLADRQNMAY

-234 QTGRISKLVEEGGS
+234 QTGRISELVEKGGS
-248 LQTPLTRKFEAFS
+248 LQTPLTRKFEEFS
-261 LTLLKIILT
+261 LMLLRIILS
-270 LAALTFLVGLVQ
+270 LAGLTFLVGLAQ
-282 GQAAATVFEA
+282 GQGAASVFEA

-321 RRHAIIR
+321 KRHAIIR

-373 YSPQGQILFQAADSP
+373 YSPQGQILAQEGGDP
-388 IEIHQLPALEACLV
+388 VEVERLLALQACLL

-407 NDTRLQPKDKGQ
+407 NDTRLQPKDNGQ

-431 LVAAQKGGLDREDLQ
+431 IVAGQKAGLDMDDLQ
-446 RCRPRL
+446 RRRPRL
-452 DTLPFESQF
+452 DSTPFESEF

-476 IYVKGSAEAL
+476 LYVKGSVEAL
-486 LLRCC
+486 LSRCH

-499 IQPLEAE
+499 IQPLEE
-506 PIRQQVEALARQ
+506 ERIRQQVEALARQ

-523 AFAQKTVPSSQTQVD
+523 AFAQKTVPSSQTRVD
-538 HSDLEEGLIFL
+538 HPDLQEGLIFL

-565 VRACQSAGIQVKMI
+565 VRSCQTAGMQVKMI

-594 GLGGGKPVKA
+594 GLGGGKPVQA

-611 QLGPEE
+611 QLSPEE
-617 FVTAA
+617 FVEAA
-622 NEGSVFARVAPE
+622 NRGSVFARVVPE
-634 QKLRLVKALQSQGH
+634 QKLRLVEALQARGQ

-717 LPVNGGESMTLL
+717 LPVNGGESMTIL

-760 SFEPSMGREMTQ
+760 AFEPSTGREMTR
-772 PPRDPDANLLS
+772 PPRDPEANLLS

-794 AFNWLLIFGVF
+794 VFNWILIFGVF

-817 ARSMAIQALVIG
+817 ARTMAIQALVIG

-858 LMDVAAIT
+858 LMDTAAIA

-877 LFSQWSLFNA
+877 LFSQWSLFNII
-887 LFDTAPLAWEQWGFC
+887 FDTAPLSWEQWGFC
-902 LVVSLPMIGVA
+902 LLVSLPLIVVSA
-913 ALANRVD
+913 AANRVD
-920 PEGASLARLP
+920 PE
-930 RKT
+930 

>member
-1 MARSS
+1 MAKSIPAGS
-6 SPEPLSVIAWH
+6 LPVAPWH
-17 ALPEEQAIQKLF
+17 ALPEEDVARQIVAVDLP
-29 GEELSLAGLLEKGLS
+29 LAALLERGLS
-44 QAEVAR
+44 QAEVIQ
-50 RQQQYGP
+50 RQKQYGP
-57 NELKAKAATPAWLKF
+57 NELKAKAATPAWVKF

-82 ILLVAGAIK
+82 ILMVAGAVK

-104 AVVVINALISYI
+104 AVVVINALIGYI
-116 QESKAEEAIAALAK
+116 QESKAEEAIAALAR
-130 SVATEVTVMREGQKV
+130 SVVTEVTVIREGQKL
-145 RVPSWE
+145 RVPSRE

-160 SSGDRV
+160 SSGDKV
-166 PADLRLVSVRNLRV
+166 PADLRLLSVRNLQV

-195 LGSLPE
+195 LGSLAE
-201 DTPLAERQNMAY
+201 DTPLADRQNMAY

-220 GQGAGVVVAIGNQT
+220 GQGAGVVVAIGKQT
-234 QTGRISKLVEEGGS
+234 QTGRISELVEKGGS
-248 LQTPLTRKFEAFS
+248 LQTPLTRKFEEFS
-261 LTLLKIILT
+261 LMLLRIILS
-270 LAALTFLVGLVQ
+270 LAGLTFLVGLAQ
-282 GQAAATVFEA
+282 GQGAASVFEA

-321 RRHAIIR
+321 KRHAIIR

-373 YSPQGQILFQAADSP
+373 YSPQGQILAQEGGDP
-388 IEIHQLPALEACLV
+388 VEVERLLALQACLL

-407 NDTRLQPKDKGQ
+407 NDTRLKLKDNGQ

-431 LVAAQKGGLDREDLQ
+431 IVAGQKAGLDMDDLQ
-446 RCRPRL
+446 RRRPRL
-452 DTLPFESQF
+452 DSIPFESEF

-476 IYVKGSAEAL
+476 IYVKGSVEAL
-486 LLRCC
+486 LPRCR

-499 IQPLEAE
+499 IQSLEE
-506 PIRQQVEALARQ
+506 ERIRQQVEALARQ

-523 AFAQKTVPSSQTQVD
+523 AFAQKTVPSSQTRVD
-538 HSDLEEGLIFL
+538 HPDLEGDLVFL

-565 VRACQSAGIQVKMI
+565 VHSCQTAGIQVKMI

-594 GLGGGKPVKA
+594 GLGGGKPVQA

-611 QLGPEE
+611 QLSPEE
-617 FVTAA
+617 FVEAA
-622 NEGSVFARVAPE
+622 NRGSVFARVVPE
-634 QKLRLVKALQSQGH
+634 QKLRLVEALQARGQ

-760 SFEPSMGREMTQ
+760 AFEPSTGREMTR
-772 PPRDPDANLLS
+772 PPRDPEANLLS

-794 AFNWLLIFGVF
+794 VFNWILIFGVF

-817 ARSMAIQALVIG
+817 ARTMAIQALVIG

-858 LMDVAAIT
+858 LMDTAAIA

-877 LFSQWSLFNA
+877 LFSQWSLFNII
-887 LFDTAPLAWEQWGFC
+887 FDTAPLSWEQWGFC
-902 LVVSLPMIGVA
+902 LLVSLPLIVVSA
-913 ALANRVD
+913 VANRVD
-920 PEGASLARLP
+920 PE
-930 RKT
+930 

>member
-6 SPEPLSVIAWH
+6 SPELLPALAWH
-17 ALPEEQAIQKLF
+17 ALPEEQAIQRLF

-145 RVPSWE
+145 RVPSRE

-234 QTGRISKLVEEGGS
+234 QTGRISKLIEEGGS

-469 LGPEEHC
+469 VGPEEHC

-486 LLRCC
+486 LPRCC

-634 QKLRLVKALQSQGH
+634 QKLRLVEALQSQGH

-760 SFEPSMGREMTQ
+760 SFEPSTGREMTQ
-772 PPRDPDANLLS
+772 LPRDPDANLLS

-877 LFSQWSLFNA
+877 LFSQWSLFNT
-887 LFDTAPLAWEQWGFC
+887 LFDTAPLTWEQWGFC

-913 ALANRVD
+913 ALANRLD
-920 PEGASLARLP
+920 PGGVSLARS
-930 RKT
+930 R

>member
-1 MARSS
+1 MAKSV
-6 SPEPLSVIAWH
+6 SPDSLPAAPWH
-17 ALPEEQAIQKLF
+17 ALPEEEVARQIVA
-29 GEELSLAGLLEKGLS
+29 EELPLAALLERGLS
-44 QAEVAR
+44 QAEVIQ
-50 RQQQYGP
+50 RQKQYGP
-57 NELKAKAATPAWLKF
+57 NELKAKAATPAWVKF

-82 ILLVAGAIK
+82 ILMVAGAVK
-91 AFLGSWRNAIVIW
+91 AFFGSWRNAIVIW
-104 AVVVINALISYI
+104 AVVVINALIGYI
-116 QESKAEEAIAALAK
+116 QESKAEEAIAALAR
-130 SVATEVTVMREGQKV
+130 SVVTEVTVIREGQKL
-145 RVPSWE
+145 RVPSRE

-160 SSGDRV
+160 SSGDKV
-166 PADLRLVSVRNLRV
+166 PADLRLLSVRNLQV

-201 DTPLAERQNMAY
+201 ETSLADRQNMAY

-234 QTGRISKLVEEGGS
+234 QTGRISELIEERGS
-248 LQTPLTRKFEAFS
+248 LQTPLTRKFEEFS
-261 LTLLKIILT
+261 LMLLRIILS
-270 LAALTFLVGLVQ
+270 LAGLTFLVGLAQ
-282 GQAAATVFEA
+282 GQGAASVFEA

-300 IPEGLPAV
+300 IPEGLPTV

-321 RRHAIIR
+321 KRHAIIR

-365 LYRVTGSG
+365 LYQVTGSG
-373 YSPQGQILFQAADSP
+373 YSPQGQILAQEGGDP
-388 IEIHQLPALEACLV
+388 VEVERLLALQACLL

-476 IYVKGSAEAL
+476 LYVKGSVEAL
-486 LLRCC
+486 LSRCH

-499 IQPLEAE
+499 IQPLEE
-506 PIRQQVEALARQ
+506 ERIRQQVEALARQ

-523 AFAQKTVPSSQTQVD
+523 AFAQKTVPSSQTRVD
-538 HSDLEEGLIFL
+538 HPDLQEGLIFL

-565 VRACQSAGIQVKMI
+565 VRSCQTAGIQVKMI

-594 GLGGGKPVKA
+594 GLGGGKPVQA

-611 QLGPEE
+611 QLSPEE
-617 FVTAA
+617 FVEAA
-622 NEGSVFARVAPE
+622 NRGSVFARVVPE
-634 QKLRLVKALQSQGH
+634 QKLRLVEALQARGQ

-717 LPVNGGESMTLL
+717 LPVNGGESMTIL

-760 SFEPSMGREMTQ
+760 AFEPSTGREMTR
-772 PPRDPDANLLS
+772 PPRDPEANLLS

-794 AFNWLLIFGVF
+794 VFNWILIFGVF

-817 ARSMAIQALVIG
+817 ARTMAIQALVIG

-858 LMDVAAIT
+858 LMDTAAIA

-877 LFSQWSLFNA
+877 LFSQWSLFNII
-887 LFDTAPLAWEQWGFC
+887 FDTAPLSWEQWGFC
-902 LVVSLPMIGVA
+902 LLVSLPLIVVSA
-913 ALANRVD
+913 AANRVD
-920 PEGASLARLP
+920 PE
-930 RKT
+930 